1 MRRNDLRS
9 PNPGRSA
16 PGCYECSI
24 MKSELSF
31 REATISDA
39 NTIARIGAETFKV
52 AFGPDNTP
60 DDMEEYLA
68 ANFSLD
74 VIRDLLEEAS
84 STFLLG
90 YESGKVIGYAMLCE
104 GTPPSSVMD
113 SSPIE
118 LVRFYVVEELIGLGY
133 GSELMRACL
142 AKAQEMGHATIWL
155 GVWEKND
162 RAVRFYEKWGFKKV
176 GTKQF
181 ILGRD
186 VQRDFIMQRA
196 G

>member
-1 MRRNDLRS
+1 
-9 PNPGRSA
+9 
-16 PGCYECSI
+16 
-24 MKSELSF
+24 MKREVTF
-31 REATISDA
+31 RVATISDA
-39 NTIARIGAETFKV
+39 ITIARIGAETFKV
-52 AFGPDNTP
+52 AFGLDNTP
-60 DDMEEYLA
+60 EDMEEYLA
-68 ANFSLD
+68 ANFSRD
-74 VIRDLLEEAS
+74 VIRDLLAEAS

-90 YESGKVIGYAMLCE
+90 YEGGKVIGYAMLRK
-104 GTPPSSVMD
+104 GAPPSSVMG

-118 LVRFYVVEELIGLGY
+118 LVRFYVVEGFLGLGY

-162 RAVRFYEKWGFKKV
+162 RAVRFYEKWGFRKV
-176 GTKQF
+176 GTKRF

-186 VQRDFIMQRA
+186 VQRDFIMQRS